1 MSTTNTAKD
10 YVYPLKI
17 DSALIVRLK
26 ELAAKN
32 RRTIRGEISIAIE
45 NHLIK
50 NKKK

>member
-1 MSTTNTAKD
+1 MSTTKTPKD

-17 DSALIVRLK
+17 DGGLIVRLK

-32 RRTIRGEISIAIE
+32 RRTIKGEISLAIE
-45 NHLIK
+45 NHLFK

>member
-1 MSTTNTAKD
+1 MSATNPSKD

-17 DSALIVRLK
+17 DSSLIVRLK

-32 RRTIRGEISIAIE
+32 RRTIKGEISIAIE
-45 NHLIK
+45 AHISR

>member
-1 MSTTNTAKD
+1 MSTSNSSKD

-17 DSALIVRLK
+17 DSEIIVRLK

-32 RRTIRGEISIAIE
+32 RRTIRGEISIALE
-45 NHLIK
+45 NHIQK